1 MNDKINYNKINF
13 SHNINENLFPQNRK
27 EIYSQDYFN
36 NIYKNNIN
44 PNDLKEKFFNI
55 KHTTPKKSKS
65 DNMNTKMNMRYINEN
80 YKVVNTEP
88 NYNYNYI
95 ISSEKKMNHINPLP
109 YKIKKIRNTLD
120 VNDINTRKKYR
131 LSNRQINPLDPK
143 YQYDWQM
150 TEINENRNIKH
161 IDFSEIGNH
170 PKPLYL
176 YNNEKHGKGL
186 NTYDIIGAQPGTK
199 SHISK
204 LEIKYGRQMKHSKE
218 DIIGSHPGSLLRGIK
233 TKRMTN
239 PLEPDY
245 PLIGGKSLDYG
256 HEKDN
261 KHVYDY
267 KSLLDYYNKY
277 SKITNPDNDIRTKKK
292 EENEKEKYIK
302 MDNYKNRNVPY
313 GFGSDTKIYPRE
325 QYKSVKDNTMDDIKG
340 YNNRNYGE
348 IREKK
353 IDNEN
358 SYFPR
363 IHDKFLVP
371 TYSHFN
377 KKEDGNNINDDSY
390 WNLKYRPT
398 YGKIFEGSNK
408 MFQKEMSQFS
418 RRFPSLK

>member
-1 MNDKINYNKINF
+1 MNDAINYNKINF
-13 SHNINENLFPQNRK
+13 SHNINDNIFPQNRK

-44 PNDLKEKFFNI
+44 PNDLKAKFFNI
-55 KHTTPKKSKS
+55 KNISTPKKSKS
-65 DNMNTKMNMRYINEN
+65 DNINSRINMKYINEN
-80 YKVVNTEP
+80 YKVVNSEP
-88 NYNYNYI
+88 NYNRI
-95 ISSEKKMNHINPLP
+95 ISLENKNSHINPLS

-120 VNDINTRKKYR
+120 VNDINNRKKYR
-131 LSNRQINPLDPK
+131 LSNRQTNPLDPK
-143 YQYDWQM
+143 YLYDWQM
-150 TEINENRNIKH
+150 TEINENRNIKS

-170 PKPLYL
+170 PNPLYK
-176 YNNEKHGKGL
+176 YNTEKDGKGL

-204 LEIKYGRQMKHSKE
+204 LEIKYGRQMQHSKE

-245 PLIGGKSLDYG
+245 PIIGGKSLDYG

-267 KSLLDYYNKY
+267 KSLLDYYNKH
-277 SKITNPDNDIRTKKK
+277 SKITNPDNDIKVQKRK
-292 EENEKEKYIK
+292 ENEKEKYIK
-302 MDNYKNRNVPY
+302 MDNNKYKIVPY
-313 GFGSDTKIYPRE
+313 GFGSDKKIYPRE
-325 QYKSVKDNTMDDIKG
+325 QYKSVKDNTIND
-340 YNNRNYGE
+340 
-348 IREKK
+348 IREYNYKNLREITEKK
-353 IDNEN
+353 NDNEN
-358 SYFPR
+358 SYFPL

-377 KKEDGNNINDDSY
+377 KKEDGNNINGDSY
-390 WNLKYRPT
+390 WSLKYKPT
-398 YGKIFEGSNK
+398 YGKIFEGNNE
-408 MFQKEMSQFS
+408 MFQNEMNLFN

>member
-1 MNDKINYNKINF
+1 MNDEINYNKINF
-13 SHNINENLFPQNRK
+13 SHNINENIFPKYRN
-27 EIYSQDYFN
+27 EIYSQNSFN
-36 NIYKNNIN
+36 NVYKNNIN

-55 KHTTPKKSKS
+55 KNITPKRNKS
-65 DNMNTKMNMRYINEN
+65 DNMNTKINMRYMNEN

-88 NYNYNYI
+88 DYNH
-95 ISSEKKMNHINPLP
+95 ISLGNRINHINPLS

-120 VNDINTRKKYR
+120 VNDINNKKKYR
-131 LSNRQINPLDPK
+131 FSNRQINPLDPK

-176 YNNEKHGKGL
+176 YNNEKDGKGL

-204 LEIKYGRQMKHSKE
+204 LEIKYGRQMNHSKE

-233 TKRMTN
+233 TKRITN
-239 PLEPDY
+239 QLEPDY

-267 KSLLDYYNKY
+267 KSLLDYYTKY
-277 SKITNPDNDIRTKKK
+277 SKITNPENDKRTQKK
-292 EENEKEKYIK
+292 EENKKEKYIK
-302 MDNYKNRNVPY
+302 MDNYKYKNVPY
-313 GFGSDTKIYPRE
+313 GFGSDKKIYPRE
-325 QYKSVKDNTMDDIKG
+325 QYKSTKDNTMNDTKG
-340 YNNRNYGE
+340 YNYKVYGE
-348 IREKK
+348 IGEKNN
-353 IDNEN
+353 DNEN

-371 TYSHFN
+371 IYSHFN

-408 MFQKEMSQFS
+408 MFQKEMNDFN
-418 RRFPSLK
+418 RRFPSIK